1 MGTLAA
7 FPAPHPGTE
16 DLGGGGH
23 ARGLGDK
30 EREEGKR
37 ESRVHPGRADRRQ
50 PVQGAR
56 AAPSPRKLVTAFSIP
71 KERQAYMS
79 LVTEHET
86 EGRNK
91 ERKL

>member
-1 MGTLAA
+1 M
-7 FPAPHPGTE
+7 
-16 DLGGGGH
+16 
-23 ARGLGDK
+23 
-30 EREEGKR
+30 
-37 ESRVHPGRADRRQ
+37 HPGRADRRQ